1 MIRITMRTP
10 SQEVDMRRV
19 LVRSLLLGSMAATLV
34 SGVALGHE
42 CFIASRSDAG
52 DLAAGS
58 HSKVW
63 LTVATLEDV
72 FGFVEEEGGV
82 ALSESQMAWAVNAA
96 REAGL
101 PNQFTIFVGNH
112 TINEGTPA
120 AERHAGDGK
129 GVDHVTNWVP
139 VLIGIYLEA
148 LEQ

>member
-1 MIRITMRTP
+1 MIRITIRTL

-19 LVRSLLLGSMAATLV
+19 LVRSVLLGSMVATLM

-42 CFIASRSDAG
+42 CFIASRSDTG

-58 HSKVW
+58 HAKVW

-72 FGFVEEEGGV
+72 FGFIGEEGGA
-82 ALSESQMAWAVNAA
+82 ALSPSQLTWAVDAGQQ
-96 REAGL
+96 AGL
-101 PNQFTIFVGNH
+101 PNQFTIFIGNH

-120 AERHAGDGK
+120 AERHAADGK
-129 GVDHVTNWVP
+129 GVDHVTDWFP